1 MKSERFYT
9 ENAVMKDAEML
20 RHVVIDENTGRG
32 FKRDSR
38 NRFGV

>member
-1 MKSERFYT
+1 MI
-9 ENAVMKDAEML
+9 KDAEML
-20 RHVVIDENTGRG
+20 RHVVSDENIGRG